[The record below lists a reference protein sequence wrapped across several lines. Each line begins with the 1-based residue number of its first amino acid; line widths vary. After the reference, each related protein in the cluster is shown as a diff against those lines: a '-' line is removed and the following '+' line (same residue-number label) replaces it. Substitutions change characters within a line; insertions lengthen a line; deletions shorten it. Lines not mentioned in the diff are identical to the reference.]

1 MKSAWT
7 AGHCFIFVKLAT
19 RQMFRWCPFGVQ
31 LRELCQDRVQ
41 CGGSCTYAYPPPR
54 RASCPVSCLP
64 PRRTYLHYGSKN
76 DLARLGVSTSTSY
89 RPENQTCKVSEGW
102 RVDFVPNMKYKISNM
117 SERSIRASPFQS
129 PQYSIIPVSQ
139 SLS

>member
-1 MKSAWT
+1 MKSALT
-7 AGHCFIFVKLAT
+7 AAHCFIFCKACNAT
-19 RQMFRWCPFGVQ
+19 NVSVGGV
-31 LRELCQDRVQ
+31 LWVRELCQDRVQ